1 MTSLKRLNTCDAET
15 FTEILHG
22 LYEHSPWIPQRAA
35 AQRPFRTIDELKLGL
50 QKVVTDAGNDEQL
63 GLIRAHPELAGK
75 AAVAGELT
83 PESTGEQAKA
93 GLNLCTKEEFAAL
106 QELNAAYNSKFGFP
120 FILAVKGGDGK
131 GLSRQAIIAA
141 FRCRLRNQA
150 DDEQREALRQ
160 IHRIAEMRLNA
171 LLSYVPHMGRDI
183 MEWAEE
189 IGAISEDEQGL
200 TCTYMTPV
208 HRRTA
213 NQLAKWMREAGMHAH
228 IDAVGN
234 VVGRYLSTDPQART
248 LLTGSHYDTVR
259 NGGKYDGRQGIL
271 TAIAVV
277 KHLHE
282 TGETLPFHLE
292 VIGFAEEEG
301 VRFKSTFLGSSA
313 VIGQFD
319 PKLLDL
325 RDRDGQLLRDVLTD
339 ADHDVNAISDIA
351 RDPSDLLGFVE
362 VHIEQG
368 PVLLERGLPVG
379 VVTSIAGSKRYLV
392 ELKGVASHAGT
403 TPMPMR
409 KDAATAAAE
418 IILYVEQRCAQDQ
431 DSALVGTVGQLQVPN
446 GSTNVIPGA
455 CTLSLDIRAANN
467 AARDAAVDDILAY
480 IEKVCERRHITCQIE
495 QTVAA
500 DCAPCAPRLME
511 QLAAAVE
518 RNGIPAFHLAS
529 GAGHDAML
537 MSRVTDVAML
547 FTRCG
552 NGGISHNP
560 LETMTD
566 DDADLSARIL
576 LSFLRN
582 YT

>member
-1 MTSLKRLNTCDAET
+1 MLFRSDLVGASATRSARLQPA
-15 FTEILHG
+15 
-22 LYEHSPWIPQRAA
+22 S
-35 AQRPFRTIDELKLGL
+35 
-50 QKVVTDAGNDEQL
+50 V
-63 GLIRAHPELAGK
+63 
-75 AAVAGELT
+75 
-83 PESTGEQAKA
+83 
-93 GLNLCTKEEFAAL
+93 
-106 QELNAAYNSKFGFP
+106 
-120 FILAVKGGDGK
+120 
-131 GLSRQAIIAA
+131 
-141 FRCRLRNQA
+141 
-150 DDEQREALRQ
+150 
-160 IHRIAEMRLNA
+160 
-171 LLSYVPHMGRDI
+171 
-183 MEWAEE
+183 
-189 IGAISEDEQGL
+189 AIS
-200 TCTYMTPV
+200 
-208 HRRTA
+208 TA
-213 NQLAKWMREAGMHAH
+213 S
-228 IDAVGN
+228 DCP
-234 VVGRYLSTDPQART
+234 LSLART

-292 VIGFAEEEG
+292 VIAFAEEEG

-319 PKLLDL
+319 QKLLDL

-339 ADHDVNAISDIA
+339 ADHDVNAIADIA

-409 KDAATAAAE
+409 KDAAAAAAE

-480 IEKVCERRHITCQIE
+480 IEKVCEKRHITCQVE

-537 MSRVTDVAML
+537 MARVTDVAML